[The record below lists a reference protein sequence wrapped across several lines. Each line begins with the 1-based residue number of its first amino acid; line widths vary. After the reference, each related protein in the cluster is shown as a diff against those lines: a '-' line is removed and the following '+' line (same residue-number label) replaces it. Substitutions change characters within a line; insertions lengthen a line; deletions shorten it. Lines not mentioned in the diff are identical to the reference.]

1 MRASAVELDK
11 AKMTTTTTEIKNNN
25 VSRFTWFMCSTANG
39 ERLNQIGGDTLRILE
54 RKNAIFRPK
63 QNENYKSTPEMMK
76 RTAT

>member
-1 MRASAVELDK
+1 MSADLLGLCVLQ
-11 AKMTTTTTEIKNNN
+11 
-25 VSRFTWFMCSTANG
+25 NG